1 MESEI
6 YSRGGEE
13 AFVCVCFCCEE
24 GERECGG
31 GGGGVPGAL
40 GGERERVGAHDNTV
54 ARRTAD
60 TARGL
65 WRDAK
70 FT

>member
-1 MESEI
+1 M
-6 YSRGGEE
+6 
-13 AFVCVCFCCEE
+13 FVCVFVVKKEK
-24 GERECGG
+24 GECGG